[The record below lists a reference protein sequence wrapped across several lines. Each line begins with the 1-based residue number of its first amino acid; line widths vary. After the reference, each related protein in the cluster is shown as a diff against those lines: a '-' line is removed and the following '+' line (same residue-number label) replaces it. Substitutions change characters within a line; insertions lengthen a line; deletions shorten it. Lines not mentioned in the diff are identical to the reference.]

1 MKSSSY
7 LIPLI
12 ALTSIVARFS
22 IAAMAGE
29 KKTIDSRKIK
39 ALFVCYCTIGRAVD
53 GKGETSGGESWCLE
67 SLKTTAEKTRIKS
80 VLKGLKNKE
89 GKGLLDHLEK
99 G

>member
-1 MKSSSY
+1 
-7 LIPLI
+7 
-12 ALTSIVARFS
+12 
-22 IAAMAGE
+22 
-29 KKTIDSRKIK
+29 
-39 ALFVCYCTIGRAVD
+39 
-53 GKGETSGGESWCLE
+53 SGGESWCLE

>member
-22 IAAMAGE
+22 IAAM
-29 KKTIDSRKIK
+29 

>member
-22 IAAMAGE
+22 IAAMAAE

-53 GKGETSGGESWCLE
+53 GKGETSGRESWRLE
-67 SLKTTAEKTRIKS
+67 SLKNYSR
-80 VLKGLKNKE
+80 KNQ
-89 GKGLLDHLEK
+89 D
-99 G
+99 

>member
-22 IAAMAGE
+22 IAAM
-29 KKTIDSRKIK
+29 

-67 SLKTTAEKTRIKS
+67 SLKNYSR
-80 VLKGLKNKE
+80 KNQ
-89 GKGLLDHLEK
+89 D
-99 G
+99 